1 MEFDSALLASIAS
14 GGLGHWVELDNGSR
28 KYCKDDDCVACLK
41 DLQGFFRF
49 DDQVERPAFFAVS
62 KYNFAKTDLVPL
74 LVTYPEDYDVV
85 YNTRACHDCIG
96 TWVRTILICVILLYS
111 VVKVCTHLTMPTAE
125 IAPSLVAQQCRMMQL
140 VCDAFL
146 SDHAIEVIVTLL
158 AEPLSRHPKMNDRD
172 VSLVELVII
181 FLRNLL
187 AATAPPPGA
196 LFREREN
203 ARRIHSG
210 LLSKFREADVL
221 DLLCI
226 IAQRAREVGWCDDV
240 SCCVDDDD
248 DHIPCVC
255 WDAAAV

>member
-85 YNTRACHDCIG
+85 YNTRACHGCCMQ
-96 TWVRTILICVILLYS
+96 TRVFLNHVRVLLYYA
-111 VVKVCTHLTMPTAE
+111 VKVCTHLTMPASE
-125 IAPSLVAQQCRMMQL
+125 IAPSLVARQCRMVQM
-140 VCDAFL
+140 VCEAFL

-187 AATAPPPGA
+187 AATAPSPGA

-226 IAQRAREVGWCDDV
+226 IAQRAREVGL
-240 SCCVDDDD
+240 CVNL
-248 DHIPCVC
+248 VC
-255 WDAAAV
+255 KG

>member
-1 MEFDSALLASIAS
+1 
-14 GGLGHWVELDNGSR
+14 
-28 KYCKDDDCVACLK
+28 
-41 DLQGFFRF
+41 
-49 DDQVERPAFFAVS
+49 
-62 KYNFAKTDLVPL
+62 
-74 LVTYPEDYDVV
+74 
-85 YNTRACHDCIG
+85 
-96 TWVRTILICVILLYS
+96 
-111 VVKVCTHLTMPTAE
+111 
-125 IAPSLVAQQCRMMQL
+125 MMQL

-146 SDHAIEVIVTLL
+146 SDQAIEVIVTLL

-210 LLSKFREADVL
+210 LLSKFQEAEVL

-226 IAQRAREVGWCDDV
+226 IAQRAREV
-240 SCCVDDDD
+240 SCYYLLCRDDDD
-248 DHIPCVC
+248 DHVPCVC
-255 WDAAAV
+255 VLGCRGRLNHSLLCFWRYIWIFLCLCRQNSCVIFLR